1 MQSATN
7 THFKQKKC
15 PKCGN
20 NHDNEG
26 ILCSFCIEKADIA
39 RAKIQTSPEN
49 FWVKC
54 LIEREGNT
62 TLNLGNI
69 QYTFK
74 PNERGDS
81 VCEIINQGHYSQ
93 IIKSEF
99 YEPYVPG
106 EEKPAV
112 DIPTVTPEGFV
123 FTDEETRMID
133 RMLMSG
139 ETHTAIAAK
148 ISEEFGR
155 QITRQ
160 RVTRYAQM

>member
-39 RAKIQTSPEN
+39 RSKIQTSPEN

-62 TLNLGNI
+62 TLNQGNI

-99 YEPYVPG
+99 YEPYVPS
-106 EEKPAV
+106 EDKAD
-112 DIPTVTPEGFV
+112 DIPRSNLFSNEDADLIDKMIAEGKKV
-123 FTDEETRMID
+123 AE
-133 RMLMSG
+133 
-139 ETHTAIAAK
+139 IAALL
-148 ISEEFGR
+148 SETSPEP
-155 QITRQ
+155 IPWQ
-160 RVTRYAQM
+160 RVMKYQQSKAN